1 MLNQCILI
9 MGISGSG
16 KTTTG
21 KLLANKIGGDFL
33 DADDLHPRCNI
44 QKIKNGYSLTDQ
56 DRAPWLEEIISAI
69 TNHHRQQ
76 ILVIACS
83 ALKKSYREK
92 IGRQNY
98 TLVFLDGSKTQ
109 ISERLASRENHF
121 MPQTLLKSQFNDLEK
136 PSTALNI
143 SISDTPDEIV
153 RIIIRE
159 LGIFDVQRN

>member
-1 MLNQCILI
+1 M
-9 MGISGSG
+9 
-16 KTTTG
+16 
-21 KLLANKIGGDFL
+21 
-33 DADDLHPRCNI
+33 
-44 QKIKNGYSLTDQ
+44 
-56 DRAPWLEEIISAI
+56 
-69 TNHHRQQ
+69 
-76 ILVIACS
+76 
-83 ALKKSYREK
+83 
-92 IGRQNY
+92 GRQNY

-121 MPQTLLKSQFNDLEK
+121 MPQTILKSQFNDLEK

>member
-1 MLNQCILI
+1 MGNSKLMLNQCILI

-83 ALKKSYREK
+83 ALKKILSGKNRSAKLYP
-92 IGRQNY
+92 
-98 TLVFLDGSKTQ
+98 
-109 ISERLASRENHF
+109 RLLRWF
-121 MPQTLLKSQFNDLEK
+121 
-136 PSTALNI
+136 
-143 SISDTPDEIV
+143 
-153 RIIIRE
+153 
-159 LGIFDVQRN
+159 